1 MRRPRR
7 PILAGALTAIVALA
21 MSASIALGAVTFD
34 PATAQGYVAK
44 SDVQAAFSWKDQTV
58 QANASRISF
67 HLVQR
72 VSASWSCVVNG
83 VIQPMLA
90 EFEATSP
97 VASALATTPGKRG
110 KPALSGFSLTG
121 FAAGGGP
128 ASAIVPSCGSGSP
141 ANVTSGETDVLFADF
156 QGQSRQ
162 IWSR

>member
-1 MRRPRR
+1 MGGG
-7 PILAGALTAIVALA
+7 LAAIVALA
-21 MSASIALGAVTFD
+21 ATASLAMAAVSFD

-44 SDVQAAFSWKDQTV
+44 SDVQAAFGWKDQAV

-72 VSASWSCVVNG
+72 ISASWSCVVDG
-83 VIQPMLA
+83 VIQSMLA
-90 EFEATSP
+90 ESESTSLVASTVATSG
-97 VASALATTPGKRG
+97 GKRG
-110 KPALSGFSLTG
+110 RPAVSGFSLTG

-128 ASAIVPSCGSGSP
+128 ASAIVPSCGSGAP
-141 ANVTSGETDVLFADF
+141 AGVTSSETDVLFADF

>member
-1 MRRPRR
+1 M
-7 PILAGALTAIVALA
+7 LAGGLAAVVALA
-21 MSASIALGAVTFD
+21 ATASLALATVTFD
-34 PATAQGYVAK
+34 PATAHGFVAK
-44 SDVQAAFSWKDQTV
+44 ADVQAAFGWKDQTLK
-58 QANASRISF
+58 ANASRISF

-72 VSASWSCVVNG
+72 VSASWSCVVDG
-83 VIQPMLA
+83 VVQPMLA
-90 EFEATSP
+90 EIEATSP
-97 VASALATTPGKRG
+97 VASGLVTTAGKGG

-141 ANVTSGETDVLFADF
+141 ANVTSGETDVLFADV

>member
-1 MRRPRR
+1 M
-7 PILAGALTAIVALA
+7 LAGGLAAIVALA
-21 MSASIALGAVTFD
+21 ATASLTLAAVTFD
-34 PATAQGYVAK
+34 PSTARGYVAK
-44 SDVQAAFSWKDQTV
+44 SDVQAAFGWKDQAA

-67 HLVQR
+67 HVVQR
-72 VSASWSCVVNG
+72 VSASWSCVVDG
-83 VIQPMLA
+83 VVQPMLA
-90 EFEATSP
+90 EVESTSP
-97 VASALATTPGKRG
+97 VASALVTTAGKRG

-141 ANVTSGETDVLFADF
+141 ADVTSGETDTLFADF

>member
-7 PILAGALTAIVALA
+7 PILAGALIAFVALA
-21 MSASIALGAVTFD
+21 TSAGLAVAAVTFD
-34 PATAQGYVAK
+34 PATAQGYDAK
-44 SDVQAAFSWKDQTV
+44 SDVQTAFGWKDQTV
-58 QANASRISF
+58 QANAGRISF

-72 VSASWSCVVNG
+72 VSASWSCVVDG
-83 VIQPMLA
+83 VVQPMLA
-90 EFEATSP
+90 EIESTSP
-97 VASALATTPGKRG
+97 VASALVTTASKRG

-128 ASAIVPSCGSGSP
+128 ASAIVPSCGAGSP
-141 ANVTSGETDVLFADF
+141 ADVTGGETDVLFADF

>member
-1 MRRPRR
+1 V
-7 PILAGALTAIVALA
+7 LAGGLAAVTALVASAGLALA
-21 MSASIALGAVTFD
+21 AVTFD

-44 SDVQAAFSWKDQTV
+44 ADVQAAFGWKDQNV
-58 QANASRISF
+58 QANANRISF

-72 VSASWSCVVNG
+72 VSASWSCVLDG

-90 EFEATSP
+90 ESESTSP
-97 VASALATTPGKRG
+97 VASAVATAGGKRG
-110 KPALSGFSLTG
+110 RPSVSGFSLTG

-128 ASAIVPSCGSGSP
+128 ASAIVPSCSSGSP
-141 ANVTSGETDVLFADF
+141 ADVTSGETDVLFADF